1 MDLVLKHLYAY
12 VYIVIIYEY
21 ITIKIRAVDKGINS

>member
-1 MDLVLKHLYAY
+1 MDLVLKHLYDY

-21 ITIKIRAVDKGINS
+21 IIMKIRAIDKGINS